1 MRMHEPRELI
11 PPRMHELRELTPPI
25 LHLDDSEEAASAR
38 ALLASRSVAF
48 EVVPAEVPTVMLLW
62 EGLVY
67 EGVSGVADFLMAV
80 GRTPHGDADK
90 GHDDRDADAA
100 REEQDGRLLGPALP
114 F

>member
-1 MRMHEPRELI
+1 MRMHEPRE
-11 PPRMHELRELTPPI
+11 ELTPPI

-38 ALLASRSVAF
+38 ALLASRNVAF

-80 GRTPHGDADK
+80 GRTPRGDIGN
-90 GHDDRDADAA
+90 GHDDRDHAA